1 MHAFLICG
9 QDQNKVGEKAEN
21 LLRLK
26 SGEITPKNRIDLR
39 PSAKKDNKLPTLT
52 IEDVRFISNWLS
64 LQSQNQRAVVVH
76 QIQCMTVPAQQAFL
90 KTLEEPGENSY
101 IILTADSETSLLP
114 TILSRCKIIRLPA
127 GIPDPIVDSQRY
139 SVDILQRLIE
149 IGNKSSSEK
158 LIILYELFSEFSGKK
173 FSPSQQGSI
182 PRPDAL
188 KFMEY
193 IIDCLH
199 SSLIHKSMTSCLQSA
214 CLAHRRLKNNLNVQL
229 ALQQFILDIP
239 SN

>member
-114 TILSRCKIIRLPA
+114 TILSRCKIIRL
-127 GIPDPIVDSQRY
+127 
-139 SVDILQRLIE
+139 
-149 IGNKSSSEK
+149 
-158 LIILYELFSEFSGKK
+158 
-173 FSPSQQGSI
+173 
-182 PRPDAL
+182 
-188 KFMEY
+188 
-193 IIDCLH
+193 
-199 SSLIHKSMTSCLQSA
+199 
-214 CLAHRRLKNNLNVQL
+214 KNQE
-229 ALQQFILDIP
+229 
-239 SN
+239 